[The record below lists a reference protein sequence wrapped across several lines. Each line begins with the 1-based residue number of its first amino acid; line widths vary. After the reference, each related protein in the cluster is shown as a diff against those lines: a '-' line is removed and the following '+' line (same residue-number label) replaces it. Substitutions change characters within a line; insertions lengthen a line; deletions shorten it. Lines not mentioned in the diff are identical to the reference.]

1 MTVPTIIP
9 ITQWARAL
17 PLATDVTVYTDTTN
31 TSQAATGTTGSYLRA
46 DEWTYYFGLTGL
58 STIAPVIVATTTPL
72 SVIYNNGVLG
82 VGATLTSTLPG
93 LLSIDSVA
101 AYVGMRVL
109 VWQQAAAAQNGIY
122 SVTTLG
128 TSLTPWVLTRTGDYD
143 TPAQVKINQV
153 VVVQLGSTN
162 GNKVFEQI
170 GTGPWTIG
178 TTAINFQLF
187 NLFSSITT
195 IVTTWTNITGSSF
208 TLVPNVSYIANN
220 GGGGTT
226 FTLPGAAAVGTQI
239 QIQQGLSTSW
249 TIAQNALQS
258 ISVDGLSTTVGVG
271 GSLTSTGTGDAIS
284 FVCTVA
290 NTLWKTFG
298 VVGNITIV

>member
-1 MTVPTIIP
+1 
-9 ITQWARAL
+9 
-17 PLATDVTVYTDTTN
+17 
-31 TSQAATGTTGSYLRA
+31 
-46 DEWTYYFGLTGL
+46 
-58 STIAPVIVATTTPL
+58 
-72 SVIYNNGVLG
+72 
-82 VGATLTSTLPG
+82 
-93 LLSIDSVA
+93 
-101 AYVGMRVL
+101 
-109 VWQQAAAAQNGIY
+109 
-122 SVTTLG
+122 
-128 TSLTPWVLTRTGDYD
+128 VLTRTGDYD

-178 TTAINFQLF
+178 TTSINFQAF
-187 NLFSSITT
+187 NLFASITT

-271 GSLTSTGTGDAIS
+271 AAFSFQPGTNVWVDFSGATAIIPVGATLAATTSELNPAARTVKSGTKISIITDNTSADVGITLYAIP
-284 FVCTVA
+284 
-290 NTLWKTFG
+290 G
-298 VVGNITIV
+298 P